1 MLVGTRCNAEETVL
15 RIDGIQSAV
24 LARLHPCDIVAD
36 SEYLVAVLLVALRRD
51 QHSQIGLTA
60 GRRESSSDILGFAVR
75 LLNAQD
81 QHVLSHPALV
91 LALEGSNMQTTNEIV
106 GGFAQILESLYAH
119 TSHDVHV
126 QNNINRVSQLN
137 ANLSQRRTDR
147 AHGVRDHVHGSALHY
162 AVIQRDELCLHLFR
176 IHPVVGRASAF
187 LGLGADE
194 STIFYT
200 CNVVR
205 ESTVVQTA
213 RQLLR
218 IQLVH
223 LVMVAFRQR
232 SYFFCQ
238 GIQLFLRA
246 VDPYDL
252 FRLCQSD
259 HFVNPLQYIFI
270 VCQCHWF
277 YLLNSR
283 RNLNCFPGDF
293 SQSPFTIYYT
303 QIRRTCQAFSEKSC
317 QYSECVHE

>member
-1 MLVGTRCNAEETVL
+1 M
-15 RIDGIQSAV
+15 
-24 LARLHPCDIVAD
+24 
-36 SEYLVAVLLVALRRD
+36 
-51 QHSQIGLTA
+51 
-60 GRRESSSDILGFAVR
+60 
-75 LLNAQD
+75 
-81 QHVLSHPALV
+81 LSHPALV
-91 LALEGSNMQTTNEIV
+91 LALEGSNTQSEALLAQQNISAVSRVDGPNCIFLRELNDITVLRINISLGVQTTNEVV

-223 LVMVAFRQR
+223 LVTVAFRQR

-293 SQSPFTIYYT
+293 SQSPFTNYYT